1 MKAII
6 DRKTAVHESKVLS
19 RENPNDLVILVK
31 FENDPNNYVGLFVQ
45 TSIIPVLDVV
55 NYYIKSNPN
64 ITKFTI
70 FKKGNTLFRMRLYN

>member
-19 RENPNDLVILVK
+19 RENPNDIVLLVK
-31 FENDPNNYVGLFVQ
+31 FKDDPNNYVGLFVQ
-45 TSIIPVLDVV
+45 TSTIPVLEVV
-55 NYYIKSNPN
+55 NYYIKNNPH

-70 FKKGNTLFRMRLYN
+70 FKQGNTLIRMTLYN